1 MERMRHIVVHAI
13 AGSLVLA
20 AIIVLATKP
29 RPAAPGPGPVVDTM
43 PGDRCWGLERWTIE
57 GDSVILL
64 KFRKLPSTGSEEA
77 K

>member
-1 MERMRHIVVHAI
+1 MT
-13 AGSLVLA
+13 AGARWLVRLAVLA
-20 AIIVLATKP
+20 ALAAGTWYCLRE
-29 RPAAPGPGPVVDTM
+29 RPAAPAPAPVVDTM

>member
-1 MERMRHIVVHAI
+1 MRYLWMMAGFIGVVC
-13 AGSLVLA
+13 LA
-20 AIIVLATKP
+20 VIGYGLRP
-29 RPAAPGPGPVVDTM
+29 RPAAPAPAPVVDTM

-64 KFRKLPSTGSEEA
+64 KFRKLPPTGSKEE